1 MSQQINLYNPIFLK
15 QKKHFSARTMLQAL
29 GLIALGVGALCG
41 YAFFES
47 RNAERTAR
55 QYTDQVG
62 AQRGQL
68 VQLVAR
74 LAAQGSSKA
83 LEADI
88 ARLQREVSARQST
101 LNALATGE
109 LGQADGF
116 SDFMAAFGRQA
127 VQGVWL
133 TGFTIGESG
142 NDLLVNGRALRPE
155 LVPAYLNGLSRE
167 SMMRGRR
174 VTELKLTA
182 KAVPPSKSGAPQRF
196 VEFSFIAPLR
206 LAEPAPAKGGTP

>member
-1 MSQQINLYNPIFLK
+1 MCWRSARKPLSRGTPPGGCSMSSAPRFATKRSRSSAMSQQINLYNPIFLK

-74 LAAQGSSKA
+74 LAAQGS
-83 LEADI
+83 
-88 ARLQREVSARQST
+88 
-101 LNALATGE
+101 
-109 LGQADGF
+109 
-116 SDFMAAFGRQA
+116 
-127 VQGVWL
+127 
-133 TGFTIGESG
+133 
-142 NDLLVNGRALRPE
+142 
-155 LVPAYLNGLSRE
+155 
-167 SMMRGRR
+167 
-174 VTELKLTA
+174 
-182 KAVPPSKSGAPQRF
+182 
-196 VEFSFIAPLR
+196 
-206 LAEPAPAKGGTP
+206 